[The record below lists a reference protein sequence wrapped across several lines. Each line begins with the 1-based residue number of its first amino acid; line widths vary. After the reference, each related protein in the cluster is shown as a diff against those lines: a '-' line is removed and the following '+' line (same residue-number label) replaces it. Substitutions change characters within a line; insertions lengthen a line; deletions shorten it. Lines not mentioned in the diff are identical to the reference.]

1 MLKRIKFII
10 VLVTVVVVYVLQA
23 SLYCPD
29 IRAAGM
35 QDDVDQA
42 VTIIQRFETIPEH
55 AIPPAVL
62 RDAKGLA
69 ILTVLKAG
77 FVFSGRGGTGVV
89 VARTG
94 RGWSGPSAIG
104 TGGVGFGLQIG
115 GQVTEFVMDLN
126 TDDAVKAFSRE
137 GNVILGADLS
147 VAAGPI
153 GRSAEAG
160 ITPIAAVYTY
170 SRSQGLFAGA
180 SLEGTVIMA
189 RNDANAGYYGRSV
202 TPQQI
207 LAGNVAPPAGANRL
221 QRVLVAAESGKCRDM
236 LACR

>member
-1 MLKRIKFII
+1 MKLTILLPILLTLIAAFHSS
-10 VLVTVVVVYVLQA
+10 TVYA
-23 SLYCPD
+23 S
-29 IRAAGM
+29 GM

-42 VTIIQRFETIPEH
+42 VTIIQRFGGMAEDS
-55 AIPPAVL
+55 IPPTIL
-62 RDAKGLA
+62 KDAKGVA

-77 FVFSGRGGTGVV
+77 FGLSGRGGTGVV

-94 RGWSGPSAIG
+94 KGWSGPSAIG

-115 GQVTEFVMDLN
+115 AQVTEFVFVLN

-137 GNVILGADLS
+137 GNLVLGAGLS
-147 VAAGPI
+147 LAAGPV

-160 ITPIAAVYTY
+160 ITPIAAVYAY

-180 SLEGTVIMA
+180 SLEGTVIMT
-189 RNDANAGYYGRSV
+189 RNDVNAGYYGRPV
-202 TPQQI
+202 TAQQI
-207 LAGNVAPPAGANRL
+207 LAGNVAPPSGANRL
-221 QRVLVAAESGKCRDM
+221 QRVLLAAEAGKCRDL